1 MKEVSD
7 RINTEDAHTQEPDSS
22 TVHRQGISGTN
33 KEDSLEPGSKP
44 LKVAIVGGGLMGLVL
59 AYRISKLGAEVKVL
73 ESDSQP
79 GGLSTYYNFGNFLW
93 DKFYH
98 IIMPNDASLIRLFEE
113 VGLEKQLNWRRSLTG
128 YYANNS
134 FYPLNS
140 AKEFLL
146 FPLLNLWDK
155 TRLVY
160 TIFYGSRISNWKKLE
175 KVTVKE
181 WLIRMGGKRNFEHFW
196 SPLLQAKLGDNYK
209 RVSGV
214 FIWTYINRLFKARE
228 HPVKKDF
235 MGYLNGGYRTLFTR
249 LEELLVENHSSL
261 ELNVKVERIRPK
273 NGGGIE
279 VQHSNTTE
287 RFDKVIFT
295 APTNVLEK
303 VTAPELCEVIKKDT
317 PIEYMGVICLV
328 LTTSK
333 EITPFYVLNLGDG
346 KTPFTGVIGISTLVD
361 LEQTAGEYITYFPKY
376 IPADHPYWSMSDE
389 ELKELFIQGVVDLY
403 PDFDTEDILS
413 VHLNRAF
420 KVQPLHVLNYSE
432 LIPETRTKHPDF
444 YVLNT
449 SQFVNSSVNNNVVV
463 EHVNEFMNKFES
475 ELKSKMTL

>member
-1 MKEVSD
+1 MKRVSD
-7 RINTEDAHTQEPDSS
+7 RTKTENESILKTESPQLPELETPVANGSSGNDSTPDPIK
-22 TVHRQGISGTN
+22 VGI
-33 KEDSLEPGSKP
+33 
-44 LKVAIVGGGLMGLVL
+44 IGGGLMGLVL
-59 AYRISKLGAEVKVL
+59 AYRFSKLGARVKVL
-73 ESDSQP
+73 ERESQP
-79 GGLSTYYNFGNFLW
+79 GGLSTYYDFGKFQW

-113 VGLEKQLNWRRSLTG
+113 VGLEDQLNWNRAYTG

-155 TRLVY
+155 IRLVY
-160 TIFYGSRISNWKKLE
+160 TIFYGSRISNWQKLE

-181 WLIRMGGKRNFEHFW
+181 WLVRMSGKKNFEKFW

-214 FIWTYINRLFKARE
+214 FIWTYIRRLFKARE
-228 HPVKKDF
+228 HPVNKDY
-235 MGYLNGGYRTLFTR
+235 MGYVNGGYKTLFDR
-249 LEELLVENHSSL
+249 LEELLNENQSSI
-261 ELNVKVERIRPK
+261 ELNVKVERILSK
-273 NGGGIE
+273 NGAGIE

-287 RFDKVIFT
+287 IFDKVIFT
-295 APTNVLEK
+295 APSSVLEK
-303 VTAPELCEVIKKDT
+303 VTTPELCEVIKKDK

-328 LTTSK
+328 LTTRK
-333 EITPFYVLNLGDG
+333 AITPFYVLNLGDG

-361 LEQTAGEYITYFPKY
+361 LEQTAREHLTYFPKY
-376 IPADHPYWSMSDE
+376 IPADHPYWSKSDE
-389 ELKELFIQGVVDLY
+389 ELKELFVRGVLELY
-403 PDFDTEDILS
+403 PDFNKEDILS

-432 LIPETRTKHPDF
+432 IIPETRTNHPDF

-449 SQFVNSSVNNNVVV
+449 SQFVKSSVNNNIVVS
-463 EHVNEFMNKFES
+463 HVNDFMSQFEK
-475 ELKSKMTL
+475 EMITKQTP